1 MRHMNWG
8 RILPQP
14 GTQSN
19 DNSNSTMSTADVDL
33 CRLMREREMGDDIE
47 DDIVTSRYFLT
58 YMKSCSVNSEVTK
71 VKKQLI
77 ALDSLANKRDLEI
90 EGLKAEKRMIQAT
103 DRKMLDV
110 QRQSEIDVELK
121 KLGAH

>member
-1 MRHMNWG
+1 MNKFEQFLQKHG
-8 RILPQP
+8 IKVIIFLL
-14 GTQSN
+14 
-19 DNSNSTMSTADVDL
+19 V
-33 CRLMREREMGDDIE
+33 
-47 DDIVTSRYFLT
+47 LT

-110 QRQSEIDVELK
+110 QRQSEIDAELK

>member
-1 MRHMNWG
+1 MNKVEQFLQKHG
-8 RILPQP
+8 VKVI
-14 GTQSN
+14 
-19 DNSNSTMSTADVDL
+19 
-33 CRLMREREMGDDIE
+33 
-47 DDIVTSRYFLT
+47 IVLVLLT

>member
-1 MRHMNWG
+1 MNKVEQFLQKHG
-8 RILPQP
+8 LKVIIL
-14 GTQSN
+14 
-19 DNSNSTMSTADVDL
+19 L
-33 CRLMREREMGDDIE
+33 LL
-47 DDIVTSRYFLT
+47 LT

-71 VKKQLI
+71 VKKQLTT
-77 ALDSLANKRDLEI
+77 LDSLANKRDLEI

-110 QRQSEIDVELK
+110 QRQSEIDAELK